1 MGVSGNAMPLRVK
14 FTRDIERLYGCTA
27 AITGML
33 AEKGTLPKPD
43 IWQRLIG
50 FRSASVEVVTEEN
63 SSKYAFISEKLAEFE
78 KIISDFPCRS
88 APILQHFFPCHPHF
102 PARSSLS
109 AKEWRKYIQIA
120 LSPLW
125 RQCPSFALFCS
136 LSGDGYI
143 REAALRS
150 VNAPVANPL
159 LVHILLYRLLDWVPV
174 VQVQAQACL
183 QRVTALTDPVIM
195 AEGFLGALATLPRRQ
210 AWREAGPS
218 LIEYFD
224 GAGIV
229 GLAVEQLASRQQGPS
244 GLLLRRLMSSSQI
257 DARLPVLA
265 TTARQP
271 VVRAVAL
278 RCLLSGLV
286 CYPVGLRRHW
296 VNKAMGAYKF
306 VPDIV
311 ERPLT
316 ITPVSRCELILQ
328 AISDN
333 AACVRRIALEAA
345 MRDPILII
353 SVDQLRRLALED
365 KSASVRSRAGWL
377 LRQPLYG
384 SVV

>member
-1 MGVSGNAMPLRVK
+1 MGVSGNAMSLRVK
-14 FTRDIERLYGCTA
+14 VTRDIERLCACTA
-27 AITGML
+27 AITGIL
-33 AEKGTLPKPD
+33 AEKRTLPKPN
-43 IWQRLIG
+43 IWQRLSGLI
-50 FRSASVEVVTEEN
+50 SVSVEVVTEEN
-63 SSKYAFISEKLAEFE
+63 YRKHAFVSEALAEFE
-78 KIISDFPCRS
+78 QIISDFPCES
-88 APILQHFFPCHPHF
+88 APIVHNIVHFHLRFPCDH
-102 PARSSLS
+102 SLS
-109 AKEWRKYIQIA
+109 AMERWKYIKSA

-150 VNAPVANPL
+150 VNAPAANPL

-174 VQVQAQACL
+174 VRVQAQACL
-183 QRVTALTDPVIM
+183 RRVTAVTNPAIM

-224 GAGIV
+224 GAGIF
-229 GLAVEQLASRQQGPS
+229 GLAVEQLALRQQGPS
-244 GLLLRRLMSSSQI
+244 GLLLRRLMSSPQI

-271 VVRAVAL
+271 VVRAAAL
-278 RCLLSGLV
+278 RCLLSGMV
-286 CYPVGLRRHW
+286 CYPVGLRREW
-296 VNKAMGAYKF
+296 VNKAMGVYKF

-311 ERPLT
+311 ERLLT
-316 ITPVSRCELILQ
+316 ITPAPRCELILQ

-345 MRDPILII
+345 MREPILII
-353 SVDQLRRLALED
+353 PVDQLRRLALAD
-365 KSASVRSRAGWL
+365 KSASVRSRASWL

-384 SVV
+384 SVA